1 MKIVDAD
8 WELRNLGCKTVEI
21 TLEKSDRGKT
31 LDALCEELEQE
42 IRVHEARYVVVKV
55 DTRYSDISLR
65 LQHEGYDLIE
75 VQAINRLTREAAEQA
90 IKRFAPFVEGVG
102 YRAAAPEDVDM
113 VVREVKK
120 GIFTTDRIA
129 LDPQFG
135 IEVANLR
142 YANWILD
149 EVARGTVLYLATY
162 NDTPIGFFI
171 NRKKERGRVQGLLTG
186 LFTDEA
192 VQGFGSL
199 LDYASYQEM
208 LDHGMRVLEGGVSMN
223 NPRVVQIHQA
233 YGQITA
239 RLLNVFIKHR

>member
-1 MKIVDAD
+1 MKIIDAD
-8 WELRNLGCKTVEI
+8 WEVRNLGCKTVEVAI
-21 TLEKSDRGKT
+21 EKNDREKT
-31 LDALCEELEQE
+31 LDALCAELAQA
-42 IRVHEARYVVVKV
+42 IRAHEARYVVVKV

-65 LQHEGYDLIE
+65 LQHEDYDLIE
-75 VQAINRLTREAAEQA
+75 VQAINRLMREAAEQA
-90 IKRFAPFVEGVG
+90 LKRFAPFVEGVG

-135 IEVANLR
+135 IEIANLR

-162 NDTPIGFFI
+162 NDAPIGFFI

-233 YGQITA
+233 YGQITT
-239 RLLNVFIKHR
+239 RLLNVFIKHL